1 MTNTSPGRPPKYPWR
16 TIEVGQS
23 FLVLARTSTSLQH
36 DAARYYR
43 PRRYKCR
50 KVMKNG
56 VTGIRVE
63 RIM

>member
-1 MTNTSPGRPPKYPWR
+1 M
-16 TIEVGQS
+16 EVGQS
-23 FLVLARTSTSLQH
+23 FLVIGRTSGSIQN
-36 DAARYYR
+36 DAKYHR

-50 KVMKNG
+50 TVTKNG

>member
-1 MTNTSPGRPPKYPWR
+1 M
-16 TIEVGQS
+16 EVGQS
-23 FLVLARTSTSLQH
+23 FLALGRTSTSLQH

-50 KVMKNG
+50 KVIKNG

>member
-1 MTNTSPGRPPKYPWR
+1 M
-16 TIEVGQS
+16 EVGQS
-23 FLVLARTSTSLQH
+23 FLVIGRTSGSIQN
-36 DAARYYR
+36 DAAKYHR

-50 KVMKNG
+50 TVTKNG

>member
-1 MTNTSPGRPPKYPWR
+1 M
-16 TIEVGQS
+16 EVGQS
-23 FLVLARTSTSLQH
+23 FLVIGRTSTSLQH
-36 DAARYYR
+36 DAAKYHR

-50 KVMKNG
+50 KVIKNG

>member
-1 MTNTSPGRPPKYPWR
+1 M
-16 TIEVGQS
+16 EVGQS
-23 FLVLARTSTSLQH
+23 FLVFDRTSTSLQH

-56 VTGIRVE
+56 LIGIRVE